1 MRAHIQLGGPIVV
14 WGSLNTHPAARLK
27 QYGAT
32 YDWLTTVRLPPSEPD
47 LNPVEAVWSL
57 LRKAMANHAFTTP
70 DDLDRKLCGDW
81 LERALQPSP
90 VSDNTVDHRVALS
103 SSRLTGS
110 VSRIQHE
117 GIDWVTSTSH
127 SNAWP
132 CASRASRRIARVD
145 SWLEL
150 LALTISRNSPC
161 PTTPPSAA
169 PPTGAPSASGPYP

>member
-103 SSRLTGS
+103 SSRRPVQSQGSSTRVLTGS
-110 VSRIQHE
+110 RQLRIVMP
-117 GIDWVTSTSH
+117 G
-127 SNAWP
+127 P
-132 CASRASRRIARVD
+132 ARVAH
-145 SWLEL
+145 LVEL
-150 LALTISRNSPC
+150 LGLTRGLNC
-161 PTTPPSAA
+161 
-169 PPTGAPSASGPYP
+169 